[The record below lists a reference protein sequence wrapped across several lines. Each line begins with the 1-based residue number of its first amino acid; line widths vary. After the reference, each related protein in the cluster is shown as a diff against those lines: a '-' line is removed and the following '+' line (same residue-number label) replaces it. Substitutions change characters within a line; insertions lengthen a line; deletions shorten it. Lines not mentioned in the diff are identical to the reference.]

1 MTERIPFLIS
11 PTSYFVSLNSKLHD
25 NSYIDLLGIYENYD
39 DAILAMSA
47 KIELLDNDGK
57 DVKKDD
63 KNIYFS
69 IYKIDMNENKIRDF
83 YKKDLTD
90 SSIQSLL
97 EVRNKN
103 EHSSIKVNQEG
114 KPEQILKNKKDDD
127 FPKPDKSAQKS
138 AGVNE
143 ITPPQPIFPR
153 VRPVKK

>member
-57 DVKKDD
+57 DVRKDD

-114 KPEQILKNKKDDD
+114 KSEQILKNKKDDD

-143 ITPPQPIFPR
+143 ITPAYFPSGSTC
-153 VRPVKK
+153 